1 MAVAAV
7 FFCSHCHR
15 CRALSVLQKAIS
27 GTHFAV
33 TFCRMMNDFN
43 IVGAREF
50 AGEAQGEGAKLAVR
64 ILDAKEDIGNRV
76 ESIVYSKADR
86 ILDGLEKSEL
96 FGRSYWSGTDAWPA
110 GYYYWY
116 DFFF

>member
-1 MAVAAV
+1 MMSIFTGAIDYFIKGGPCMWPLLLCSFVAIAIGV
-7 FFCSHCHR
+7 ERYLYFK
-15 CRALSVLQKAIS
+15 KAIS

-64 ILDAKEDIGNRV
+64 IQMLKRISATVWNLLFILKQ
-76 ESIVYSKADR
+76 IV
-86 ILDGLEKSEL
+86 
-96 FGRSYWSGTDAWPA
+96 F
-110 GYYYWY
+110 
-116 DFFF
+116 